1 MSSSD
6 RQRLQEKQL
15 QAEIEQLRGDLG
27 ETVEALAHKADVP
40 ARVKERGAELTER
53 AVERGVALH
62 QQAVQR
68 GDVLGARAIE
78 WCNGVTARASER
90 GSELR
95 DQAVSATERARGT
108 LRQTPRDRWAT
119 LASAGLVLVVV
130 LVLVRRVRA
139 S

>member
-15 QAEIEQLRGDLG
+15 QAEIQQLRGDLG

-53 AVERGVALH
+53 ALDQGVELH
-62 QQAVQR
+62 QQAIER
-68 GDVLGARAIE
+68 GNELGARAIE
-78 WCNGVTARASER
+78 WCNGVKARAAGR

-95 DQAVSATERARGT
+95 DQAVSTAERARGAVS
-108 LRQTPRDRWAT
+108 QTPPNRWAT
-119 LASAGLVLVVV
+119 LASTGLALVAL

>member
-27 ETVEALAHKADVP
+27 ETVEALAHQADVP

-53 AVERGVALH
+53 AVDRGVELH
-62 QQAVQR
+62 QQVVER
-68 GDVLGARAIE
+68 GDALGARAIE
-78 WCNGVTARASER
+78 WCNGVKARASER

-95 DQAVSATERARGT
+95 DQAVSTTERARGA
-108 LRQTPRDRWAT
+108 LGQPPGSWVT
-119 LASAGLVLVVV
+119 LASAGLALVVV
-130 LVLVRRVRA
+130 LVLVRRVRV